1 MKLNKYVKSY
11 LHRGLI
17 FGGFGCIVVGIVY
30 AIVDA
35 CVDGVA
41 LGGWDM
47 LVVILSGYVIAFVQ
61 AGSSVFNQIEH
72 WPIAKSLAVHF
83 ASLYIV
89 YCGAYVINTWI
100 PFEPLMLL
108 IFTASFVLIYFV
120 VWLTVY
126 LCVRLTSKR
135 LSEKL

>member
-1 MKLNKYVKSY
+1 M
-11 LHRGLI
+11 
-17 FGGFGCIVVGIVY
+17 FGGFGSIVVGIVY
-30 AIVDA
+30 AIVGA
-35 CVDGVA
+35 HVDGAV
-41 LGGWDM
+41 LDGGDM
-47 LVVILSGYVIAFVQ
+47 LVAIISGYVIAFVQ

-108 IFTASFVLIYFV
+108 IFTASFILVYFV

-126 LCVRLTSKR
+126 LCIRLTSKR